1 MHIIILTHPFYGNY
15 GGMLQAFALQKAL
28 ASKEL
33 PSLICRYY
41 SYPVIS
47 FPKRMACVLNDWVQ
61 MGIKF
66 FSPHW
71 GRKHIPQRYFF
82 ELGKNFLNRCVKSV
96 PYKYALKSD
105 GAWIVGSDQVW
116 RSSYV
121 SHWGGLPFFFLA
133 HLPREIREKSIAY
146 SASFG
151 TDEWEASQDDIATCA
166 SLAREFKAISVR
178 EQSGVGICHNQLGV
192 AAVQIADPTLLPETE
207 VYHDL
212 IRKERTW
219 KPEVDY
225 TAAYILDR
233 TADKEALI
241 QECKELLNTEIQH
254 LTPNVFAKRLRDRRP
269 ISVSQWL
276 RLIRDSKFFITDYF
290 HGCVFAIIFNKPFV
304 CLGNKGRGNA
314 RFDSL
319 LRTFGLQ
326 ERLLTELHPQKIQE
340 LLNVPIDWDK
350 VNAIRLNEQQRSFD
364 FILTNLKKV

>member
-28 ASKEL
+28 AFKEL

-41 SYPVIS
+41 SYPVIP

-61 MGIKF
+61 TGIKF
-66 FSPHW
+66 FFPHW

-82 ELGKNFLNRCVKSV
+82 EQGKNFLNRYVKSV
-96 PYKYALKSD
+96 PYNEALKSG
-105 GAWIVGSDQVW
+105 GAWVVGSDQVW
-116 RSSYV
+116 RSAYV
-121 SHWGGLPFFFLA
+121 AHWGGLPFFFLA
-133 HLPREIREKSIAY
+133 RLPREIREKSIAY

-151 TDEWEASQDDIATCA
+151 TDEWDATQDDIVTCA

-178 EQSGVGICHNQLGV
+178 EQSGVGICSEQLGV
-192 AAVQIADPTLLPETE
+192 GSVQMADPTLLPDIE

-212 IRKERTW
+212 IEKERTW
-219 KPEVDY
+219 KPDVDY

-233 TADKEALI
+233 TADKETLI

-254 LTPNVFAKRLRDRRP
+254 LTPNASARRLRDRRP

-276 RLIRDSKFFITDYF
+276 RLIRDCKYFVTDSF

-304 CLGNKGRGNA
+304 CLGNKSRGNA
-314 RFDSL
+314 RFESL
-319 LRTFGLQ
+319 LKTFGLSD
-326 ERLLTELHPQKIQE
+326 RLLTNPTPDELQRVIE
-340 LLNVPIDWDK
+340 TPIDWSR
-350 VNAIRLNEQQRSFD
+350 VNEVQAFERKRGMD
-364 FILTNLKKV
+364 FMKEHLACL